1 VLAPTRVARLTAL
14 RRGLPA
20 EAVTSREHKLL
31 GGELSHAIANAVVRG
46 HSRFVGRGPVKAHA
60 FYRHN
65 IIVVVMRDAQT
76 QTEQSLVADSQQD
89 AVFELRR
96 QLHQVMHGPLLR
108 AVEAITGHRVE
119 ASMSATHVNPDL
131 AAELFVLDHSLPT
144 AQAAG
149 GLDAPG

>member
-1 VLAPTRVARLTAL
+1 MD
-14 RRGLPA
+14 
-20 EAVTSREHKLL
+20 SQEHTLV
-31 GGELSHAIANAVVRG
+31 GGELNHAIAHAVVRG
-46 HSRFVGRGPVKAHA
+46 HRRFIGRGPVKAQA

-65 IIVVVMRDAQT
+65 IIVVVMRDALT

-96 QLHQVMHGPLLR
+96 GLHQVMHGPLVR
-108 AVEAITGHRVE
+108 DVEAITGHRVE
-119 ASMSATHVNPDL
+119 ASMSATHVDPDL
-131 AAELFVLDHSLPT
+131 AAELFVLDHSLT